1 MIVVGG
7 LLLVAGVVVAVVYGG
22 DVAGGW
28 LLPVGLIAAGLGIL
42 LAGAAAAVRRRVPLL
57 AAVRAH
63 RATPV
68 GNPLRR
74 ARAVPGMLAAT
85 ARGRNPVLPR
95 YQLLLWLIAV
105 GYVVSPIDLIPEFLP
120 LLGIGDDIGV
130 GAWLLTSLYAESG
143 NYLAA
148 RQQREVEA
156 E

>member
-1 MIVVGG
+1 M
-7 LLLVAGVVVAVVYGG
+7 
-22 DVAGGW
+22 
-28 LLPVGLIAAGLGIL
+28 L
-42 LAGAAAAVRRRVPLL
+42 LAGAMAAVRRRVPVL

-63 RATPV
+63 RAAPV

-74 ARAVPGMLAAT
+74 ARAVPGMIAAT

-95 YQLLLWLIAV
+95 YQLLLWLLAV
-105 GYVVSPIDLIPEFLP
+105 CYVISPIDFIPDFLP

-148 RQQREVEA
+148 QQRREVEA